1 MIANIQAICVA
12 VATYIGSVG
21 TAVLEVGKK
30 IIGL

>member
-1 MIANIQAICVA
+1 MLVA
-12 VATYIGSVG
+12 LQNLVIGVATYLGGVG